1 MIELEGKI
9 VRAGDVLEML
19 RADTDCPERTKSL
32 VRKYLE
38 KALRKAPFH
47 RHQIDVNEMVCM
59 FPDSTDIHIH
69 MQYADD
75 DFTHAHWDEDA
86 AGNIWKGGDRLNG
99 MTRYPIGDCVVKSG
113 SVFIPAKYGMK
124 ANYDVS
130 FVAYEP
136 FYSEKLRRKW
146 AQDSELM
153 EKEKG
158 AKS

>member
-9 VRAGDVLEML
+9 IRAGDVLEML